1 MPRDWE
7 AWLQTAAQPASATEE
22 QERDRTVARI
32 ERAIDTSGEINNG
45 DVRVFVKGS
54 YANNTNVRRDSDVD
68 IAVEWTRWFYVS
80 TIEATQGMTPDQL
93 GYNPINAAPTPAE
106 FRAQVER
113 ALLAA
118 FGAAAVDTTGNKAIT
133 VSRGPDSLDADVV
146 PCFELHRYDA
156 PRFYHVGHRVFPR
169 LGSSID
175 NFPQQNLDNGRA
187 KNTRTDRRYKQIVRC
202 LKRLEGELV
211 ADGKIARE
219 YPGYLAEC
227 LLYNVPDIYFTSEP
241 TLHQTLRNCLSFLW
255 GGLRE
260 ADRYNAWLEVNEL
273 LMLFRGWSA
282 ATRNPQ
288 EALTMVDAAWT
299 EIGVA

>member
-7 AWLQTAAQPASATEE
+7 AWLSTAAQPASATEE
-22 QERDRTVARI
+22 AERDRTVARI
-32 ERAIDTSGEINNG
+32 TGAIEASAEISNG
-45 DVRVFVKGS
+45 DVRVYVKGS

-68 IAVEWTRWFYVS
+68 VAVEWTRWFYVS
-80 TIEATQGMTPDQL
+80 TIEATRGLTPDQL
-93 GYNPINAAPTPAE
+93 GYNPIDAGPTPAE
-106 FRAQVER
+106 FRARVER
-113 ALLAA
+113 AMVAS
-118 FGAAAVDTTGNKAIT
+118 FGAGGVDTTGNKAIT
-133 VSRGPDSLDADVV
+133 VSRGPGSLDADVV

-156 PRFYHVGHRVFPR
+156 PAVYHVGHRIFPR
-169 LGSSID
+169 LSGSID
-175 NFPQQNLDNGRA
+175 NFPRQNLDNGRA
-187 KNTRTDRRYKQIVRC
+187 KNNRTNRRYKQIVRC

-219 YPGYLAEC
+219 YPGYLVEC

-241 TLHQTLRNCLSFLW
+241 TLHQTLRNGLSFLW

-260 ADRYNAWLEVNEL
+260 TDRYEAWLEVNEL
-273 LMLFRGWSA
+273 LRLFRGWSTV
-282 ATRNPQ
+282 TRNPQ